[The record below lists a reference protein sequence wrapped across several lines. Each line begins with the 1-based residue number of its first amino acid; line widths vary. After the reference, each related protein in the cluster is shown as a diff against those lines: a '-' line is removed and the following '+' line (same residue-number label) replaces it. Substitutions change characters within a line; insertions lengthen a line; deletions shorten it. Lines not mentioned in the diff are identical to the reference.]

1 MIEIRD
7 GIMFVF
13 YSGLP
18 HMYFIREM
26 STVTM
31 ANSITG
37 DSPHSSQVP
46 HSQSPLPRFFYTVEK
61 LAGRGPRRFPHVKRF
76 SCMTLVVGL
85 ITLHLTYTSRDTIKQ
100 HHAYT

>member
-7 GIMFVF
+7 GIKFVF

-46 HSQSPLPRFFYTVEK
+46 MVYLYKQLHFPLTVQSV
-61 LAGRGPRRFPHVKRF
+61 
-76 SCMTLVVGL
+76 
-85 ITLHLTYTSRDTIKQ
+85 ITCTTT
-100 HHAYT
+100 